1 MVANCFYNGMGST
14 IANREPFA
22 GDAANKKFTARC
34 PIECYIADDNV
45 VFGSEC
51 TVLRRVNNKVSSR

>member
-1 MVANCFYNGMGST
+1 MVANCFYDGMGST

-45 VFGSEC
+45 VFGGE
-51 TVLRRVNNKVSSR
+51 